1 MTSAKDYCGVFIA
14 NCMGACELC
23 GKEGVSTKKA
33 TVTQAL
39 LECCNR
45 CIESLG
51 LTVEREAINL
61 AFEERKE
68 SRVIGRGVKGI
79 DIMSKEEMEL
89 AGDFHTRIR
98 EARIGKGL
106 SQENLAKKMNEKI
119 AVIQKAENGIR
130 PTDTLISKFSKTLS
144 IELFVEKLPNNHR
157 LVVSKDDRQLTISDV
172 KDQDVQPTSNRRVRK
187 KTRRFGVSRS
197 GSRSRRK

>member
-1 MTSAKDYCGVFIA
+1 MTSAKDYGGVFTA

-33 TVTQAL
+33 TVSQAI

-51 LTVEREAINL
+51 LSVEREAVNL
-61 AFEERKE
+61 SFKENKE
-68 SRVIGRGVKGI
+68 SQVIGRGVKGI
-79 DIMSKEEMEL
+79 DIMSNEEMEL
-89 AGDFHTRIR
+89 AGDFHSRIR
-98 EARIGKGL
+98 NARIGRGL
-106 SQENLAKKMNEKI
+106 SQENLAKEMNEKI

-144 IELFVEKLPNNHR
+144 IDLFVEKLPNNHR
-157 LVVSKDDRQLTISDV
+157 LVASKDDRQLTISDL
-172 KDQDVQPTSNRRVRK
+172 KDKDVQPTPNKRVKK

>member
-1 MTSAKDYCGVFIA
+1 
-14 NCMGACELC
+14 
-23 GKEGVSTKKA
+23 
-33 TVTQAL
+33 
-39 LECCNR
+39 
-45 CIESLG
+45 
-51 LTVEREAINL
+51 
-61 AFEERKE
+61 
-68 SRVIGRGVKGI
+68 
-79 DIMSKEEMEL
+79 MEL
-89 AGDFHTRIR
+89 ASDFHTRIR

-157 LVVSKDDRQLTISDV
+157 LVASKDVRQLTISDL
-172 KDQDVQPTSNRRVRK
+172 KDQDVKPTSKRRVKK